1 MRKVCYLLLIVILFS
16 FCIVPVSASTNT
28 FSRTEDNLLVS
39 SDITVTSQN
48 IDNILNTPA
57 VDASEK
63 VYDFA
68 ELLTLSEEEKLY
80 HQVEQFMDSANLD
93 LAIVTISENNKLNA
107 REYADDFYDY
117 NGFGTDS
124 EHSGVLFLVDM
135 DTREIYMSTTG
146 KAISLYSD
154 YRIDMTL
161 DAISQEFSNQNYYQ
175 GITKFVTILK
185 NYDTIGLPSNKDS
198 KYAIGDDGEVYRE
211 FPWLIVLGVPFAI
224 TAIVIG
230 VMIHKNKLVRAATSS
245 REYLDKD
252 SLKINTVS
260 DRLIFTNTV
269 AVPRSTGISGSSSGG
284 GSSRHSGS
292 SGRSHGG
299 GGHRF

>member
-269 AVPRSTGISGSSSGG
+269 AVPRSTGSSSSGG

>member
-252 SLKINTVS
+252 SLKINTIS

-269 AVPRSTGISGSSSGG
+269 AVPRSTGSSGSSSGG

>member
-269 AVPRSTGISGSSSGG
+269 AVPRSTGSSGSSSGG

-292 SGRSHGG
+292 SGRSHGA

>member
-16 FCIVPVSASTNT
+16 FCTVPVSASTNT

-269 AVPRSTGISGSSSGG
+269 AVPRSTGSSGSSSGG

>member
-252 SLKINTVS
+252 YLKINTVS

-269 AVPRSTGISGSSSGG
+269 AVPRSTGSSGSSSGG

>member
-230 VMIHKNKLVRAATSS
+230 VMVHKNKLVRAATSS

-269 AVPRSTGISGSSSGG
+269 AVPRSTGSSGSSSGG

>member
-1 MRKVCYLLLIVILFS
+1 MKKFKYLLLIVILFG
-16 FCIVPVSASTNT
+16 FCIIPVSASTNT
-28 FSRTEDNLLVS
+28 FTRTEDNLLVS
-39 SDITVTSQN
+39 PDITVTSQN
-48 IDNILNTPA
+48 LDNILGTPA

-68 ELLTLSEEEKLY
+68 ELLTPSEEEQIYNRVQK
-80 HQVEQFMDSANLD
+80 FINKTNLD
-93 LAIVTISENNKLNA
+93 LAVVTINDNNKFSA
-107 REYADDFYDY
+107 MEYADDFYDY
-117 NGFGTDS
+117 NDFGTDS
-124 EHSGVLFLVDM
+124 EYSGVLFLVDM

-269 AVPRSTGISGSSSGG
+269 AVPRSTGSSGSSSGG

>member
-260 DRLIFTNTV
+260 D
-269 AVPRSTGISGSSSGG
+269 
-284 GSSRHSGS
+284 
-292 SGRSHGG
+292 
-299 GGHRF
+299 

>member
-175 GITKFVTILK
+175 GIVKFVTILK

-269 AVPRSTGISGSSSGG
+269 AVPRSTGSSGSSSGG

>member
-1 MRKVCYLLLIVILFS
+1 MKKFKYLLLIVILFG
-16 FCIVPVSASTNT
+16 FCIIPVSASTNT
-28 FSRTEDNLLVS
+28 FTRTEDNLLVS
-39 SDITVTSQN
+39 PDITVTSQN
-48 IDNILNTPA
+48 LDNILGTPA

-68 ELLTLSEEEKLY
+68 ELLTPSEEEQIYNRVQK
-80 HQVEQFMDSANLD
+80 FINKTNLD
-93 LAIVTISENNKLNA
+93 LAVVTINDNNKFSA
-107 REYADDFYDY
+107 MEYADDFYDY
-117 NGFGTDS
+117 NDFGTDS
-124 EHSGVLFLVDM
+124 EYSGVLFLVDM

-146 KAISLYSD
+146 KAISMYND
-154 YRIDMTL
+154 YRIDMIL
-161 DAISQEFSNQNYYQ
+161 DAIYQDFSNENYLN
-175 GITKFVTILK
+175 GITKFVAIIE

-198 KYAIGDDGEVYRE
+198 KYAINNEGEVYRK
-211 FPWLIVLGVPFAI
+211 FPWFIVFGIPSVI

-230 VMIHKNKLVRAATSS
+230 ILISKNKLVRVATSS

-252 SLKINTVS
+252 SLQIKTVS
-260 DRLIFTNTV
+260 DRLVSTNTI
-269 AVPRSTGISGSSSGG
+269 AVPRSSGSSSGGG

>member
-117 NGFGTDS
+117 NEFGTDS

-198 KYAIGDDGEVYRE
+198 NYEILKDGEVVRK
-211 FPWLIVLGVPFAI
+211 FPYFLVFGVPLII
-224 TAIVIG
+224 TVIVIAIM
-230 VMIHKNKLVRAATSS
+230 VSKNKLVRKATSS

-269 AVPRSTGISGSSSGG
+269 AVPRSTGSSGSSSGG

>member
-16 FCIVPVSASTNT
+16 FCTVPVSASTNT

-230 VMIHKNKLVRAATSS
+230 VMIHKNKLVRATSS

-269 AVPRSTGISGSSSGG
+269 AVPRSTGSSGSSSGG

>member
-1 MRKVCYLLLIVILFS
+1 MKKSKYLLLIVILLLFY
-16 FCIVPVSASTNT
+16 ITPVFASTNT
-28 FSRTEDNLLVS
+28 FTRTEDNLLVS

-48 IDNILNTPA
+48 LDNILDTPA

-68 ELLTLSEEEKLY
+68 ELLTPSEEKQIY
-80 HQVEQFMDSANLD
+80 NRVQDFISKTDLD
-93 LAIVTISENNKLNA
+93 LAIVTINDNDKFNA
-107 REYADDFYDY
+107 MEYADDFYDY
-117 NGFGTDS
+117 NDFGTDS
-124 EHSGVLFLVDM
+124 EYSGVLFLVDM

-146 KAISLYSD
+146 KAISMYND
-154 YRIDMTL
+154 YRIDKIL
-161 DAISQEFSNQNYYQ
+161 DAIYQDFSDENYSD
-175 GITKFVTILK
+175 GITKFIAIIE

-198 KYAIGDDGEVYRE
+198 KYVINDEGEVYRK
-211 FPWLIVLGVPFAI
+211 FPWLIVLGVPSVI

-230 VMIHKNKLVRAATSS
+230 ILISKNKLVRVATSS

-252 SLKINTVS
+252 SLKIKTLS
-260 DRLIFTNTV
+260 DRLVSTNTI
-269 AVPRSTGISGSSSGG
+269 AVPRSSGSSSSGGG

-292 SGRSHGG
+292 SGSSHGG

>member
-1 MRKVCYLLLIVILFS
+1 MKKIKCLLLSVILFC
-16 FCIVPVSASTNT
+16 FCIIPVSASTNT
-28 FSRTEDNLLVS
+28 FTRSEDNLLIS

-48 IDNILNTPA
+48 IENILSTPA

-68 ELLTLSEEEKLY
+68 ELLTLSEEEKIY
-80 HQVEQFMDSANLD
+80 HQVEQFIDNTSLD
-93 LAIVTISENNKLNA
+93 LAIVTISENNKLSA
-107 REYADDFYDY
+107 RDYADDFYDY
-117 NGFGTDS
+117 NAFGTDLK
-124 EHSGVLFLVDM
+124 HSGVLFLVDM
-135 DTREIYMSTTG
+135 DTREIYISTTG

-154 YRIDMTL
+154 YRIDMIL
-161 DAISQEFSNQNYYQ
+161 DAISQEFSDQNYYQ
-175 GITKFVTILK
+175 GIAKFVTILK

-198 KYAIGDDGEVYRE
+198 KYAIGDDGGVYRE

-230 VMIHKNKLVRAATSS
+230 VMIHKNKLVRVATSS

-252 SLKINTVS
+252 SLKIKTVS

-269 AVPRSTGISGSSSGG
+269 AVPRSTSSGSSSGG

>member
-1 MRKVCYLLLIVILFS
+1 MREVCYLLLIVILFS

-57 VDASEK
+57 VDSSEK

-230 VMIHKNKLVRAATSS
+230 VMIHKNKLVRVATSS

-269 AVPRSTGISGSSSGG
+269 AVPRSTGSSGSSSGG

>member
-1 MRKVCYLLLIVILFS
+1 MKKFQYLLLIVILFGC
-16 FCIVPVSASTNT
+16 CITPVFASTNT
-28 FSRTEDNLLVS
+28 FTRTEDNLLIS
-39 SDITVTSQN
+39 PDITVTSQN
-48 IDNILNTPA
+48 LDNILNTPA

-68 ELLTLSEEEKLY
+68 ELLTPSEEEQIY
-80 HQVEQFMDSANLD
+80 NQVQKFINKTDLD
-93 LAIVTISENNKLNA
+93 LAIVTINDNNKLSPM
-107 REYADDFYDY
+107 EYADDFYDY
-117 NGFGTDS
+117 NDFGTDS
-124 EHSGVLFLVDM
+124 EYSGVLFLVDM
-135 DTREIYMSTTG
+135 DTRDIYMSTTG
-146 KAISLYSD
+146 KAISMYSD
-154 YRIDMTL
+154 YRIGTTL
-161 DAISQEFSNQNYYQ
+161 DAIYQDFSNENYLH

-198 KYAIGDDGEVYRE
+198 KYAISDDGDVCRK

-230 VMIHKNKLVRAATSS
+230 ILIHKNKLVRVATSS
-245 REYLDKD
+245 REYLDRD
-252 SLKINTVS
+252 SLKIKTVS
-260 DRLIFTNTV
+260 DRLVSTNTI
-269 AVPRSTGISGSSSGG
+269 AVPRSSGSSSGGG

>member
-1 MRKVCYLLLIVILFS
+1 MKKFKYLLLIVILFG
-16 FCIVPVSASTNT
+16 FCIIPVFASTNT
-28 FSRTEDNLLVS
+28 FTRTEDNLLVS
-39 SDITVTSQN
+39 PDITVTSQN
-48 IDNILNTPA
+48 LDNILGTPA

-68 ELLTLSEEEKLY
+68 ELLTPSEEEQIYNRVQK
-80 HQVEQFMDSANLD
+80 FINKTNLD
-93 LAIVTISENNKLNA
+93 LAVVTINDNNKFSA
-107 REYADDFYDY
+107 MEYADDFYDY
-117 NGFGTDS
+117 NDFGTDS
-124 EHSGVLFLVDM
+124 EYSGVLFLVDM

-146 KAISLYSD
+146 KAISMYSD

-161 DAISQEFSNQNYYQ
+161 DAIYQDFSNENYLN
-175 GITKFVTILK
+175 GITKFVAIIE
-185 NYDTIGLPSNKDS
+185 NYDTMGLPSNKDS
-198 KYAIGDDGEVYRE
+198 KYAINNSGEVYRK
-211 FPWLIVLGVPFAI
+211 FPWLIVFGIPSVI

-230 VMIHKNKLVRAATSS
+230 ILISKNKLVRVATSS

-252 SLKINTVS
+252 SLKIKTVS
-260 DRLIFTNTV
+260 DRLVSTNTI
-269 AVPRSTGISGSSSGG
+269 AVPRSSGSSSGGG

>member
-39 SDITVTSQN
+39 SDVTVTSQN

-117 NGFGTDS
+117 NEFGTDS

-269 AVPRSTGISGSSSGG
+269 AVPRSTGSSGSSSGG

>member
-1 MRKVCYLLLIVILFS
+1 
-16 FCIVPVSASTNT
+16 
-28 FSRTEDNLLVS
+28 
-39 SDITVTSQN
+39 
-48 IDNILNTPA
+48 
-57 VDASEK
+57 
-63 VYDFA
+63 
-68 ELLTLSEEEKLY
+68 
-80 HQVEQFMDSANLD
+80 MDSANLD

-252 SLKINTVS
+252 YLKINTVS

-269 AVPRSTGISGSSSGG
+269 AVPRSTGSSGSSSGG

>member
-146 KAISLYSD
+146 KATSLYSD

-269 AVPRSTGISGSSSGG
+269 AVPRSTGSSGSSSGG

>member
-1 MRKVCYLLLIVILFS
+1 MKKFKYLLLIVILFG
-16 FCIVPVSASTNT
+16 FCIIPVFASTNT
-28 FSRTEDNLLVS
+28 FTRTEDNLLVS
-39 SDITVTSQN
+39 PDITVTSQN
-48 IDNILNTPA
+48 LDNILGTPA

-68 ELLTLSEEEKLY
+68 ELLTPSEEEQIYNRVQK
-80 HQVEQFMDSANLD
+80 FINKTNLD
-93 LAIVTISENNKLNA
+93 LAVVTINDNNKFSA
-107 REYADDFYDY
+107 MEYADDFYDY
-117 NGFGTDS
+117 NDFGTDS
-124 EHSGVLFLVDM
+124 EYSGVLFLVDM

-146 KAISLYSD
+146 KAISMYSD

-161 DAISQEFSNQNYYQ
+161 DAIYQDFSNENYLN
-175 GITKFVTILK
+175 GITKFVAIIE

-198 KYAIGDDGEVYRE
+198 KYAINNEGEVYRK
-211 FPWLIVLGVPFAI
+211 FPWLIVFGIPSVI

-230 VMIHKNKLVRAATSS
+230 ILISKNKLVRVATSS

-252 SLKINTVS
+252 SLQIKTVS
-260 DRLIFTNTV
+260 DRLVSTNTI
-269 AVPRSTGISGSSSGG
+269 AVPRSSGSSSGGG

>member
-269 AVPRSTGISGSSSGG
+269 AVPRSTGSSGSSSGG

>member
-1 MRKVCYLLLIVILFS
+1 MRKVYYLLLIVILFS

-269 AVPRSTGISGSSSGG
+269 AVPRSTGSSGSSSGG

>member
-93 LAIVTISENNKLNA
+93 LAIVMISENNKLNA

-230 VMIHKNKLVRAATSS
+230 VMIHKNKLVRVATSS

-269 AVPRSTGISGSSSGG
+269 AVPRSTGSSGSSSGG